1 MRCVYCMLIL
11 LLAVVARAESV
22 RHITLEEAVAIAR
35 TKSVD
40 AAVALNELR
49 TAQWEY
55 RTFRAGLLPEVTFK
69 AKLPGYYRQ
78 YSSYQNS
85 DGSYSFVP
93 NNYMEI
99 NGELSLTQSIWFT
112 GGTLSLNTSLDY
124 LRQFGD
130 NASQRFMSLP
140 VALTLNQPIFGVNAV
155 KWNRRIEPV
164 RYQEAMATYMSAS
177 ETVAMTAISYFFNL
191 LIAGEDVASSE
202 QNLDNAERLYG
213 VAQAKREMG
222 QISRNDLLQM
232 ELNLLDAR
240 SALTDARSAMSNRM
254 FQLRSF
260 LGIGDSVALRP
271 VAPRETPVAD
281 VTYGD
286 VLDKALERNA
296 FSRNVR
302 RRQLEAE
309 YEVVKA
315 RGEMQ
320 EISLFAQI
328 GYTGMGARLNDA
340 YGRLRDNQVVEVGVK
355 IPLLDW
361 GKRRGRV
368 KVAES
373 NREVVESRLRREE
386 QSFREDIFVL
396 VERFNN
402 QRGQLDIA
410 MRSDTIAATRYD
422 TNVKTYMVGKMSTLE
437 LNDSRV
443 KKDAARREVI
453 TELYNYWYWYYQLRS
468 LTLWDFARDIPL
480 DAEDVIPPKM

>member
-1 MRCVYCMLIL
+1 
-11 LLAVVARAESV
+11 
-22 RHITLEEAVAIAR
+22 
-35 TKSVD
+35 
-40 AAVALNELR
+40 
-49 TAQWEY
+49 
-55 RTFRAGLLPEVTFK
+55 
-69 AKLPGYYRQ
+69 
-78 YSSYQNS
+78 
-85 DGSYSFVP
+85 
-93 NNYMEI
+93 
-99 NGELSLTQSIWFT
+99 
-112 GGTLSLNTSLDY
+112 
-124 LRQFGD
+124 
-130 NASQRFMSLP
+130 
-140 VALTLNQPIFGVNAV
+140 
-155 KWNRRIEPV
+155 
-164 RYQEAMATYMSAS
+164 
-177 ETVAMTAISYFFNL
+177 MTAISYFFNL

-240 SALTDARSAMSNRM
+240 SSLTDARSAMSNNM

-260 LGIGDSVALRP
+260 LGLGDSIVLRP
-271 VAPRETPVAD
+271 VVPRETPVAD
-281 VTYGD
+281 VSYGD

-315 RGEMQ
+315 RGEMR

-328 GYTGMGARLNDA
+328 GYTGMGAHLNDA

-373 NREVVESRLRREE
+373 NREVVESRLRQEE

-402 QRGQLDIA
+402 QCGQLDIA

-468 LTLWDFARDIPL
+468 LTLWDFARGTPL
-480 DAEDVIPPKM
+480 DAEDVMLKL